1 MTTARDIMTA
11 DVQCVRSTDPV
22 IAAAELMTDLNIG
35 ALPICGA
42 DDSLE
47 GMLTDRDIVVR
58 VVAERKD
65 PLVLPVGE
73 LAEGTPVT
81 VDADDDVRKV
91 VSVMSQHQI
100 RRLPVLEAG
109 KLVGIIA
116 QADIAVELG
125 HAETGN
131 TVEAVSIDY

>member
-1 MTTARDIMTA
+1 MTTAREIMTA
-11 DVQCVRSTDPV
+11 DVQCVRADDTV

-35 ALPICGA
+35 ALPICDT
-42 DDSLE
+42 DDSVK
-47 GMLTDRDIVVR
+47 GMLTDRDIVVK

-65 PLVLPVGE
+65 PLTLAVGE

-100 RRLPVLEAG
+100 RRLPVLDG
-109 KLVGIIA
+109 GRLVGIIA

-125 HAETGN
+125 HEETGN